1 MDVIMTYF
9 FLYLI
14 SIFSIFAIIETLRF
28 QPTRYWLASKF
39 GVYRIMGHIED
50 VSKLDIR
57 EIETM
62 LQYLIIMRCSDENRV
77 VNETRN
83 GLRLRF
89 YPEGVERNK
98 RWMPGN
104 YVAIYHDSCQSCLR
118 ITFDGSGVL
127 RSQIERPHDDS
138 ILQFIY
144 LKSKQGDLDDFYKES
159 FSERNKV
166 KILENYRDYLMRRI
180 L

>member
-1 MDVIMTYF
+1 MSVVMTYF
-9 FLYLI
+9 FIYI
-14 SIFSIFAIIETLRF
+14 VSIFCIFVVIETVRF

-39 GVYRIMGHIED
+39 KLYRIMKHAED

-62 LQYLIIMRCSDENRV
+62 LHYLIIMRCSDENRI

-98 RWMPGN
+98 RWVPGD

-118 ITFDGSGVL
+118 VTFDGSGNL

-144 LKSKQGDLDDFYKES
+144 LKSKQGDVDDFVRDS
-159 FSERNKV
+159 FTKHSKV
-166 KILENYRDYLMRRI
+166 RILENYRDYLIRRI